1 MDSRGQEQDRF
12 LVMIPHKA
20 ERVKVAK
27 KRSTMSPRDELLD
40 KTRRQVM
47 KEKRGMERNQAGLI
61 REITE
66 GAKELRLFEEM
77 KRLRNIK
84 ED

>member
-27 KRSTMSPRDELLD
+27 KRSAMSPRDELLD

>member
-27 KRSTMSPRDELLD
+27 KRSAMSPRDELLD

-47 KEKRGMERNQAGLI
+47 KEKRVMERKKAGLI

-66 GAKELRLFEEM
+66 GAKELILFEEM

>member
-1 MDSRGQEQDRF
+1 M
-12 LVMIPHKA
+12 
-20 ERVKVAK
+20 
-27 KRSTMSPRDELLD
+27 D

-47 KEKRGMERNQAGLI
+47 KQKRVMERNKAGLI

-66 GAKELRLFEEM
+66 GAKELILFEEM

>member
-20 ERVKVAK
+20 ERFKVAK
-27 KRSTMSPRDELLD
+27 KRSAMSPRDELLD
-40 KTRRQVM
+40 KTRSQVM
-47 KEKRGMERNQAGLI
+47 KEKRGMERNKAGLI